1 MMKSIALTTLLLIPS
16 VTLAQAERCPR
27 TVFFPFQ
34 VEQPAIWIVDS
45 TLEVHPLPDSRH
57 APNLAQFHIDTA
69 GVPRPLT
76 FKVLKV
82 SDSAVVLEAR
92 RSLAK
97 WRFKPAVLHGCR
109 VAQLVQTPIGRE
121 ARP

>member
-1 MMKSIALTTLLLIPS
+1 MMKSIALTALLLIPS

-34 VEQPAIWIVDS
+34 VEQPAIWVVDS

-57 APNLAQFHIDTA
+57 APDLIQFTIDSA

-82 SDSAVVLEAR
+82 ADSALVLEAR

-97 WRFKPAVLHGCR
+97 WRFKPAVLDGCR
-109 VAQLVQTPIGRE
+109 VAQLVQTPIGR
-121 ARP
+121 